1 MASAW
6 RDKADSPFTT
16 EKQAAIAARGMVV
29 ANHPLAAAAGL
40 EMLAMGGNAID
51 AAVATA
57 FALTVV
63 EPMMVSIFGA
73 GFVNFYEA
81 STGNI
86 VIVDNYTTAPAAAT
100 PDMYTPVSDT
110 WPYYLETV
118 GQENRLGYLAVAVP
132 GALKSWCYLVSG
144 YGRLDLET
152 VLQPA
157 IRYAASGFPAS
168 PYLVDIIRH
177 CQQDLARFP
186 ASRERFLPNGA
197 PPRPGQK
204 LVCGDY
210 AQTLQCIAREGANA
224 LYQGALG
231 DLVVRDIAAHGG
243 ILTHEDLRRYE
254 IKRRN
259 AVRGSYRGHEIATVG
274 PPSAGGVHVIQV
286 LNLLEEFDLAGMG
299 FGTAATVHLL
309 AEALKIA
316 FADRF
321 EYLGDPDFREMPV
334 RGLISKFYAAARR
347 RQINLQSASN
357 FEAGNPWAYR
367 STTGHTTHLTVADAQ
382 GNVVAMTQT
391 IHETFGS
398 KVTVPGT
405 GIVLNNTMYIFDPH
419 PKRPNSIAPGK
430 RMLSSM
436 SPTIVFR
443 GRRPLMA
450 LGAPGGTR
458 IFATVLQAIV
468 NVIDHGMTLQE
479 AVEAP
484 RVWTQGQALEV
495 EPGIAPAVRHELTVR
510 GHDLQVVPKIAGG
523 MNGIL
528 FDYTAGHI
536 YGAACWRADGTPAGL
551 SGGPARP
558 GLLDPAS
565 GI

>member
-1 MASAW
+1 
-6 RDKADSPFTT
+6 
-16 EKQAAIAARGMVV
+16 MVA
-29 ANHPLAAAAGL
+29 ANHPLAATAGL

-73 GFVNFYEA
+73 GFVNFYDA

-110 WPYYLETV
+110 WPDYLETV
-118 GQENRLGYLAVAVP
+118 EHQNRVGYLAVAVP
-132 GALKSWCYLVSG
+132 GTLKSWCYLVAG
-144 YGRLDLET
+144 HGRLDLET

-157 IRYAASGFPAS
+157 IRYAARGFPAS
-168 PYLVDIIRH
+168 QYLVDVIRN

-186 ASRERFLPNGA
+186 ASRARFLPNGA
-197 PPRPGQK
+197 PPHPGQK

-210 AQTLQCIAREGANA
+210 AQTLQCIAREGADA
-224 LYQGALG
+224 LYHGALG

-243 ILTHEDLRRYE
+243 ILTREDLQRYE
-254 IKRRN
+254 IKRRE
-259 AVRGSYRGHEIATVG
+259 AVRGHYRGHAIATVG
-274 PPSAGGVHVIQV
+274 PPSAGGVHVIQC
-286 LNLLEEFDLAGMG
+286 LNILEEFDVAALG

-309 AEALKIA
+309 AEVLKMA

-321 EYLGDPDFREMPV
+321 EYLGDPAFTEIPV
-334 RGLISKFYAAARR
+334 RGLTSKFYAAARR
-347 RQINLQSASN
+347 RQINVQSASD
-357 FEAGNPWAYR
+357 FKAGNPWAYR

-391 IHETFGS
+391 IHEAFGS

-419 PKRPNSIAPGK
+419 PQRPNSIAPGK

-458 IFATVLQAIV
+458 IFAAVLQAIV

-510 GHDLQVVPKIAGG
+510 GHPVQVVPKVAGG
-523 MNGIL
+523 MNGIM
-528 FDYTAGHI
+528 FDHTAGRI
-536 YGAACWRADGTPAGL
+536 YGAACWRADGAPAGL

-558 GLLDPAS
+558 GLLDPAY

>member
-6 RDKADSPFTT
+6 RDRAGSPFTT
-16 EKQAAIAARGMVV
+16 EKQAAVAARGMVA

-73 GFVNFYEA
+73 GFVNFYDV

-86 VIVDNYTTAPAAAT
+86 VIVDNYTVAPAAAT
-100 PDMYTPVSDT
+100 PEMYTPVADT

-118 GQENRLGYLAVAVP
+118 HRQNRLGYLAVAVP
-132 GALKSWCYLVSG
+132 GALKSWCYLVAG

-157 IRYAASGFPAS
+157 IRYAARGFPAS
-168 PYLVDIIRH
+168 QYLVDIIRH

-186 ASRERFLPNGA
+186 ASRTRFLPDGA
-197 PPRPGQK
+197 PPQLGQK
-204 LVCGDY
+204 LACGDY
-210 AQTLQCIAREGANA
+210 AQTLQCIAREGADA
-224 LYQGALG
+224 LYNGALG
-231 DLVVRDIAAHGG
+231 DVVVRDIEAHGG
-243 ILTHEDLRRYE
+243 ILTRTDLQRYQ
-254 IKRRN
+254 IIRRN
-259 AVRGSYRGHEIATVG
+259 AVRGNYRGHEIVTVG
-274 PPSAGGVHVIQV
+274 PPSAGGVHVIQM
-286 LNLLEEFDLAGMG
+286 LNILEEFDLAGMG
-299 FGTAATVHLL
+299 FGTAASVHLL
-309 AEALKIA
+309 AEAMKIA

-321 EYLGDPDFREMPV
+321 EYLGDPACMEIPV

-347 RQINLQSASN
+347 RHINLQAASD

-391 IHETFGS
+391 IHEAFGA

-443 GRRPLMA
+443 GRRPFMA
-450 LGAPGGTR
+450 LGTPGGTR

-510 GHDLQVVPKIAGG
+510 GHPLQVVPKIAGG

-528 FDYTAGHI
+528 FDHTTGHI
-536 YGAACWRADGTPAGL
+536 HGAACWRADGTPAGL

-558 GLLDPAS
+558 GLLDPVY

>member
-6 RDKADSPFTT
+6 LDRAGSPFTT
-16 EKQAAIAARGMVV
+16 EKQAAVASRGMVA

-51 AAVATA
+51 AAVAVV

-63 EPMMVSIFGA
+63 EPMLVSVFGA
-73 GFVNFYEA
+73 GFVNFYDA

-110 WPYYLETV
+110 WPDYLETV
-118 GQENRLGYLAVAVP
+118 DRQNRVGYLAVAVP
-132 GALKSWCYLVSG
+132 GALKSWCYLVAG

-157 IRYAASGFPAS
+157 IRYAARGFPAS
-168 PYLVDIIRH
+168 QYLVDIIRN

-186 ASRERFLPNGA
+186 ASRERFLPDGA
-197 PPRPGQK
+197 PPHPGQK

-210 AQTLQCIAREGANA
+210 AQTLQCIAREGADA
-224 LYQGALG
+224 LYNGALG

-243 ILTHEDLRRYE
+243 ILTRPDLQRYRIERRE
-254 IKRRN
+254 
-259 AVRGSYRGHEIATVG
+259 AVRGHYRGHEIVTVG

-286 LNLLEEFDLAGMG
+286 LNLLEEFDIAALG
-299 FGTAATVHLL
+299 FGTAASVHLL

-321 EYLGDPDFREMPV
+321 EYLGDPAFMEIPV
-334 RGLISKFYAAARR
+334 RGLTSKFYAAARR
-347 RQINLQSASN
+347 RQINLQSAGD

-419 PKRPNSIAPGK
+419 PKRANSIVPGK

-458 IFATVLQAIV
+458 IFAARLQALV
-468 NVIDHGMTLQE
+468 NVIYHGITLQE

-495 EPGIAPAVRHELTVR
+495 EPGIAPAVRPELTVR
-510 GHDLQVVPKIAGG
+510 GHPLQVVPKIAGG

-528 FDYTAGHI
+528 FDHTTGHI
-536 YGAACWRADGTPAGL
+536 HGAACWRADGAPAGL

-558 GLLDPAS
+558 GLLDPAY

>member
-1 MASAW
+1 MGSVW
-6 RDKADSPFTT
+6 HDKAGSIFIT
-16 EKQAAIAARGMVV
+16 EKQEAVASRGMVA

-51 AAVATA
+51 AAVATV

-73 GFVNFYEA
+73 GFVNFYDA
-81 STGNI
+81 SSGNN
-86 VIVDNYTTAPAAAT
+86 VIVDNYTIAPAAAT
-100 PDMYTPVSDT
+100 PDMYTPVSTT
-110 WPYYLETV
+110 WPHYLETV
-118 GQENRLGYLAVAVP
+118 EQKNRLGYLAVAVP
-132 GALKSWCYLVSG
+132 GALKSWCYLEAG
-144 YGRLDLET
+144 YGHLDLET

-157 IRYAASGFPAS
+157 IRYAARGFPAS
-168 PYLVDIIRH
+168 HYLVDIIRH
-177 CQQDLARFP
+177 CQQDLARFS
-186 ASRERFLPNGA
+186 ASRARFLPDGGA
-197 PPRPGQK
+197 PQPGQK

-210 AQTLQCIAREGANA
+210 AQTLRCIAQEGAEA
-224 LYQGALG
+224 LYNGALG
-231 DLVVRDIAAHGG
+231 DIVVRDIAAHGG
-243 ILTHEDLRRYE
+243 ILSREDLQRYHIALRE
-254 IKRRN
+254 
-259 AVRGSYRGHEIATVG
+259 AVRGSYRGHEVVTVG
-274 PPSAGGVHVIQV
+274 PPSAGGIHLIQM
-286 LNLLEEFDLAGMG
+286 LNILEQFDMAALG
-299 FGTAATVHLL
+299 FGTSASIHVL

-321 EYLGDPDFREMPV
+321 EYLGDPAFMDIPV
-334 RGLISKFYAAARR
+334 RGLISKFYAVARR
-347 RQINLQSASN
+347 RQINLQSASD
-357 FEAGNPWAYR
+357 FDAGNPWAYR
-367 STTGHTTHLTVADAQ
+367 STSGHTTHLTVADAA
-382 GNVVAMTQT
+382 GNIVAMTQT
-391 IHETFGS
+391 LHDTFGA

-419 PKRPNSIAPGK
+419 PKRANSIAPGK

-443 GRRPLMA
+443 GRRPCMA

-484 RVWTQGQALEV
+484 RIWTQGQALEV
-495 EPGIAPAVRHELTVR
+495 EPGIVPAVRHELTVR
-510 GHDLQVVPKIAGG
+510 GHDIQVVPKIAGG
-523 MNGIL
+523 MNGIM
-528 FDYTAGHI
+528 FDYAAGRM
-536 YGAACWRADGTPAGL
+536 YGAACWRADGTPVGL
-551 SGGPARP
+551 SGGPARA